1 MLAPENAKAFV
12 SALLRD
18 VDPTAKVVECT
29 FAPDGLGYRVQLQIH
44 GDTTKVGHFPA
55 GLLVEAEAGNAVAA
69 RAIRLTLQAL
79 LLEVD
84 TRRVQELARRTRY
97 QRPPRHAPPPEV
109 TPPPG
114 PP

>member
-18 VDPTAKVVECT
+18 VDPTAEVVECT

-55 GLLVEAEAGNAVAA
+55 GLPAHPLPATAP
-69 RAIRLTLQAL
+69 
-79 LLEVD
+79 
-84 TRRVQELARRTRY
+84 ARRA
-97 QRPPRHAPPPEV
+97 PRLRSR
-109 TPPPG
+109 PG